1 MTTGQ
6 ASQLAAIEAA
16 QAKEKTSGS
25 NSSED
30 RAPTRQKRGNLAM
43 PLTAFPVASRDTRLG
58 PLLELKKKPVK
69 LRPSELLLHAKASGS
84 GLYF

>member
-30 RAPTRQKRGNLAM
+30 RAPTRQKRGNLATVGCHS
-43 PLTAFPVASRDTRLG
+43 PHFQSLPGIHAWAPCWSLRKSR
-58 PLLELKKKPVK
+58 
-69 LRPSELLLHAKASGS
+69 
-84 GLYF
+84 